1 MDYLD
6 SFCRAHTLAYS
17 FIALQE
23 MNLAYK
29 NPIEFWNCACLIADS
44 GGNGEI
50 EPSED
55 GDEVDEIY
63 DEVEYSEE
71 SDQWMTFMMMKKMKM
86 RKKQK

>member
-1 MDYLD
+1 
-6 SFCRAHTLAYS
+6 
-17 FIALQE
+17 

-50 EPSED
+50 EPNED
-55 GDEVDEIY
+55 GDEVDEVY

-71 SDQWMTFMMMKKMKM
+71 STQMDDFYDEDDDEEETEETSLSE
-86 RKKQK
+86 